1 MGTDAVHSLQTQER
15 TPMKNTKSPIKAPP
29 LRNPGQ
35 SLEKEIID
43 VVFKEILEKASIVL
57 IMGFL
62 LLIESMHYYTGST
75 PNPITPAIIFIIAC
89 IYSIPKIIKAK
100 HKIKSLKQG
109 RDGEKAVGQY
119 LDSLRSD
126 GFEVLH
132 DIVGGQFNLD
142 HVIISEHGIYT
153 VETKTYSKPDKGQS
167 KITYKDNHIFKNGTD
182 IGGDIVIQ
190 IKAQAHWLKDLIKD
204 MLGRDYDVKPI
215 VAFPGWFV
223 EVDNRSL
230 NSLWIVNPKAI
241 GQFIKSQP
249 QTLTKEEKKTI
260 TYHLSRFV
268 RNTPF

>member
-1 MGTDAVHSLQTQER
+1 MPTLQNQER
-15 TPMKNTKSPIKAPP
+15 NQMTNTKSPLKAPP

-43 VVFKEILEKASIVL
+43 VVFNEVLEKASIIL

-89 IYSIPKIIKAK
+89 LYSIPKIIKAK
-100 HKIKSLKQG
+100 RKIKSLKQG

-142 HVIISEHGIYT
+142 HIIISEHGIYT
-153 VETKTYSKPDKGQS
+153 VETKTYSKPDKGQA
-167 KITYKDNHIFKNGTD
+167 KITHRDNHIFKNNTD
-182 IGGDIVIQ
+182 IGDDITIQ
-190 IKAQAHWLKDLIKD
+190 VKAQAHWLKDLIKD

-215 VAFPGWFV
+215 ATFPGWFV
-223 EVDNRSL
+223 DVDNRSL
-230 NSLWIVNPKAI
+230 KSLWILNPKGI

-249 QTLTKEEKKTI
+249 QILTIEEKKAI
-260 TYHLSRFV
+260 TYNLSRFV
-268 RNTPF
+268 RNTEA